1 VSCERWRNL
10 RDTNTL
16 YKLAVVVQ
24 IAIPTKRLPVKPAQS
39 PAILVGVPYLTP
51 APGKEGLSEKFA
63 TS

>member
-39 PAILVGVPYLTP
+39 PTIVVGVPFLTP
-51 APGKEGLSEKFA
+51 TPEKAGLSEIFYP
-63 TS
+63 S